1 MLSVGHWFLFLF
13 FVNVSPGI
21 RLDMWVLQLHVFR
34 CVSNFTSSGLAMAH
48 TAASA
53 QSISSTKN
61 IRVSAQR
68 AHRAAL
74 RQQAPCPTMPAGV
87 ELEKSS
93 TKVEHC
99 GLLEHCST
107 FWLFHGGLT

>member
-1 MLSVGHWFLFLF
+1 MLLVGHWFLFLF
-13 FVNVSPGI
+13 FVNVSPGM
-21 RLDMWVLQLHVFR
+21 RLDMWVLQLHEDRVFFTLR
-34 CVSNFTSSGLAMAH
+34 CGANFTSSGPAMAH

-53 QSISSTKN
+53 RSIPSTKN
-61 IRVSAQR
+61 IRVSAKR

-74 RQQAPCPTMPAGV
+74 RQQAPRPTLPAGV

-99 GLLEHCST
+99 G
-107 FWLFHGGLT
+107 